1 MTGPAAMKDPA
12 RNTVNR
18 PRLGEHIC
26 CLYDAEEEMLEIA
39 APFITAGLML
49 NEKCAVIANKNGLA
63 TFKSRL
69 ERGGIDTLAFRQAGQ
84 LVLRQDPFECP
95 LTSSAVNMTVKG
107 DLTRGLA
114 LELSK
119 GGYRGYRCAF
129 AVTDFLCHLD
139 GSSLI
144 EREIILNRLLAKI
157 PAVLLL
163 LYDRRL
169 LTDSIL
175 TDMMEIHPRVI
186 DNGVLY
192 ENPTYVLPE
201 ELL

>member
-1 MTGPAAMKDPA
+1 MNIREKKA
-12 RNTVNR
+12 VNR

-26 CLYDAEEEMLEIA
+26 CLYDSDEEMLSIA
-39 APFITAGLML
+39 IPFITAGLML
-49 NEKCAVIANKNGLA
+49 NEKCAVITNKNGVSL
-63 TFKSRL
+63 FKARL
-69 ERGGIDTLAFRQAGQ
+69 ERGGIDTSGFRKTGQ

-95 LTSSAVNMTVKG
+95 LTASAVNLPATGNQFRV
-107 DLTRGLA
+107 LA
-114 LELSK
+114 SELSRS
-119 GGYRGYRCAF
+119 GYNGYRCSF

-139 GSSLI
+139 GHAFI
-144 EREIILNRLLAKI
+144 EREILLNQLLAKI
-157 PAVLLL
+157 PAMLLL

-175 TDMMEIHPRVI
+175 TDMLEIHPRVI
-186 DNGVLY
+186 DNGMLY